1 MIQLIGDYT
10 RQNNRMNSDWV
21 NGATEGRAV
30 YPAGYAER
38 SVKKDA
44 T

>member
-21 NGATEGRAV
+21 NGALCLKSPRQRLHEYR
-30 YPAGYAER
+30 
-38 SVKKDA
+38 
-44 T
+44 